1 MASTCTSPILGSFDP
16 HQSVRC
22 FTTDGLK
29 RAKGAMPPE
38 LALKKF
44 QERPSGAS
52 GMQENLFAAGGW
64 GAYSTP
70 LDPQLMGRGLASPFP
85 RAPARSQTF
94 GPRALA
100 LRASPLSPD
109 PKQESRPLPTRW
121 AGSGN
126 AFDWADMTS
135 YVCSGVQILGLG
147 ESVVELWVV
156 TDSRTNGNSQEK
168 R

>member
-1 MASTCTSPILGSFDP
+1 MPLECKKTFSRP
-16 HQSVRC
+16 
-22 FTTDGLK
+22 
-29 RAKGAMPPE
+29 GAE
-38 LALKKF
+38 
-44 QERPSGAS
+44 E
-52 GMQENLFAAGGW
+52 
-64 GAYSTP
+64 AYSTP

-94 GPRALA
+94 GPRDLA

-109 PKQESRPLPTRW
+109 PKQESRPLTTRW

-126 AFDWADMTS
+126 AFDWADITS

-156 TDSRTNGNSQEK
+156 TVSRTNGNSQEK
-168 R
+168 DKKKE